1 MFVLVSV
8 LLRQSYLEGRC
19 SQAGTTNPILKYLL
33 SIRNVKTQYERLER
47 KQNEQDIGW
56 VPMNLLPQVYL
67 ACIML

>member
-1 MFVLVSV
+1 MLVLISV

-33 SIRNVKTQYERLER
+33 SIRNVKTQSERLER

-56 VPMNLLPQVYL
+56 ALMNLSPKFIWPV
-67 ACIML
+67 